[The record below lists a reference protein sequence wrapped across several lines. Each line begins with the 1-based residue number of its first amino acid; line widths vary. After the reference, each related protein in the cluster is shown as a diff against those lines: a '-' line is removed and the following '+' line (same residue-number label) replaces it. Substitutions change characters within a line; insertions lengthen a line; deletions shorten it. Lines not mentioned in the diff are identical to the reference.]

1 MTKKKKK
8 KESWKEKRRR
18 AVLKQQKTL
27 EAERLK
33 REREPQKSKGWSR
46 SKLLGAVFL
55 ALLVLVVGVY
65 AAWQNTQPSNG
76 SVLPSLYVLTDLD
89 FSEFRGKVVV
99 VDCFATWCEPCKDE
113 IPYLAQINEKYDSS
127 EVVVISVGSSG
138 DSEIAL
144 RQFKKDYDM
153 TWIVARDNIGVLD
166 KYDVQYIPTLVI
178 LDQNGDVYYKETGV
192 TDASILSEK
201 IDDLLGP

>member
-1 MTKKKKK
+1 MTKKKK

-18 AVLKQQKTL
+18 AAIKQQKTL
-27 EAERLK
+27 EAERLR

-55 ALLVLVVGVY
+55 ASLVLVVGVY
-65 AAWQNTQPSNG
+65 AAWQNTQPPNE
-76 SVLPSLYVLTDLD
+76 SVLPSLHVLTDLD

-127 EVVVISVGSSG
+127 EVVIISVGSSG

-153 TWIVARDNIGVLD
+153 TWIVAHDKVGVFD

-178 LDQNGDVYYKETGV
+178 LDQNGDVYCKETGV

-201 IDDLLGP
+201 IDDLSGP